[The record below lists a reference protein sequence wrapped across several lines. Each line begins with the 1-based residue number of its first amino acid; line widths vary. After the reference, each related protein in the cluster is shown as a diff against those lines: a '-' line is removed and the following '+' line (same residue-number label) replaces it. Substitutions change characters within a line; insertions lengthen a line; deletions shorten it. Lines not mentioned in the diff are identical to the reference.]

1 MKINHSFKSTSKKD
15 IISSTIW
22 ECENPKMVLQIVHGM
37 CEHIGR
43 YEEFAKYLNKYGIIV
58 AGENHLGHGES
69 ATLLGYISTNYGD
82 KYLREDVRIFNT
94 YLKEK
99 YNLPTFI
106 LGHSM
111 GSFIL
116 RDYLRF
122 YKEDKVII
130 MGTGNISKIE
140 ANLLYKLSSGLEK
153 IFSGKKE
160 SKLLYALTNGAYDLR
175 VRDGKLGWLSYNKEN
190 IENYKKDRLCSFIF
204 RINGYKVLAEILKNI
219 STQKSIKQID
229 KDTKILLISG
239 KDDPVGNFSKAV
251 KKLYKEYRYENLDV
265 RLKLVDSARHEIL
278 NEDNR
283 EEVYEYIKKYLE
295 N

>member
-1 MKINHSFKSTSKKD
+1 MKINHSFKSTNKKD

-69 ATLLGYISTNYGD
+69 ATLLGYISTNNGD
-82 KYLREDVRIFNT
+82 KYLREDVRAFNT

-160 SKLLYALTNGAYDLR
+160 SKLLYTLTNGAYDLR

-204 RINGYKVLAEILKNI
+204 RINGYKVLSEILKNI

-229 KDTKILLISG
+229 KNTKILLISG

-251 KKLYKEYRYENLDV
+251 KKLYKEYRDENLDV
-265 RLKLVDSARHEIL
+265 RLKLVDKARHEIL